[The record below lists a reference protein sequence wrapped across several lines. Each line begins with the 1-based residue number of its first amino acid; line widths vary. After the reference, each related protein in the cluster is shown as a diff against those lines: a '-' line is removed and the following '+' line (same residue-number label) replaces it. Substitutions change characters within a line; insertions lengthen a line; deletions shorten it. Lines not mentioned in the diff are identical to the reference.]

1 MNASIHA
8 LLDGIVDYA
17 GLFPPA
23 RLDMTPVVAN
33 YGRYL
38 GGPHAWMLGRLIIP
52 TARFGEFA
60 DAFEAQGAAGGRT
73 WRISAL
79 GAGGDDAAQIAERVG
94 ADVAA
99 IGDLQN
105 RLGRSVIVDA
115 YENRLPAGLIAG
127 GDDSVITELA
137 ADAVCR
143 FSAAGLAI
151 ASAAFEIGFPE
162 NWRDAVPGA
171 IAALAAGHRRDTDS
185 GGQTLIAAKIRTGGV
200 EAHMFPDCEKVAAFM
215 AECQKNHLPFKATAG
230 LHHPIRHFNDS
241 VQTIMHGF
249 INVFAA
255 AAIGCGN
262 KLSEDALRSII
273 EDESTG
279 SFKFDDGGLAWNDQ
293 QVDVNAI
300 KSARKNAA
308 LGFGSC
314 SFQEPIED
322 LVHLGWL

>member
-23 RLDMTPVVAN
+23 RLEMSPVVAN

-79 GAGGDDAAQIAERVG
+79 GAGGDDAAQFAERV
-94 ADVAA
+94 AVDVAA
-99 IGDLQN
+99 ISGLQK

-115 YENRLPAGLIAG
+115 HENRLPAGLIVG
-127 GDDSVITELA
+127 GDDSLITELA
-137 ADAVCR
+137 VDAVGR
-143 FSAAGLAI
+143 FSAARLSI
-151 ASAAFEIGFPE
+151 ASAAFEFGFPE
-162 NWRDAVPGA
+162 NWRDVVPVA
-171 IAALAAGHRRDTDS
+171 MAALASGQQKVADS
-185 GGQTLIAAKIRTGGV
+185 GGKTLIAAKIRTGGV
-200 EAHMFPDCEKVAAFM
+200 EAHMFPDCEKVAAFTAM
-215 AECQKNHLPFKATAG
+215 CLKNGLPFKATAG
-230 LHHPIRHFNDS
+230 LHHPIRHFNES
-241 VQTIMHGF
+241 VQTKMHGF
-249 INVFAA
+249 INVFVAA
-255 AAIGCGN
+255 AMGLGRE
-262 KLSEDALRSII
+262 LSEDALLPII

-279 SFKFDDGGLAWNDQ
+279 SFKFDDDGLGWNDQ
-293 QVDVNAI
+293 RVDVNTI
-300 KSARKNAA
+300 KTARSSAA